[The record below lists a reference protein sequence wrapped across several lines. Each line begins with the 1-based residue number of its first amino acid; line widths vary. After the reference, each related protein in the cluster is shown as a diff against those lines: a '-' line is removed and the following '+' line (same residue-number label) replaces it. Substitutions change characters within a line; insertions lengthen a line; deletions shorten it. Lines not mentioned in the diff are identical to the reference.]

1 MSDKELSEALRR
13 IIEKELKSLSSLLPK
28 DVISNV
34 EKKISPQVEGIIE
47 KGGYIKKSKFDNLER
62 VIKDLEERINE
73 LEKN

>member
-34 EKKISPQVEGIIE
+34 EKKISPQVESIIE
-47 KGGYIKKSKFDNLER
+47 KGGYIKKSKFDNLEK

>member
-34 EKKISPQVEGIIE
+34 EKKISPQVESIIE